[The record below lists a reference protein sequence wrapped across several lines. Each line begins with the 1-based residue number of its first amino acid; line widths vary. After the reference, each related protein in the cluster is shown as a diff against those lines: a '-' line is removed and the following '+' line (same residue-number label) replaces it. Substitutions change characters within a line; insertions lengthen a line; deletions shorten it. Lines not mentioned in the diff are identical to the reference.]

1 MAQCL
6 YHFPILFQPAPP
18 QATRNT
24 TPFETTAMT
33 LSWDQLPAE
42 IRCYILD
49 FLCHEPRRKHVYATV
64 CREWRIFMEQ
74 RTFRNLTVC
83 QHGLVGLAQLSAQPR
98 AAIKHLWLNMEING
112 PPCPSCPP
120 TSNLRFPILNAAAV
134 PNAEDHIHQ
143 LFRILSS
150 WGCSERGLTLEFNVY
165 CPLEQAHWLKN
176 WFIGCP
182 GESRRIP
189 TLTADERHCW
199 RILLGRSLAWAIV
212 YCFHPISL
220 GYSLKLPPADAVTKF
235 VIRRYCRNRFRP
247 SDIARLVN
255 ACPRL
260 LHLHLETWAHSNAS
274 DITSQNPAT
283 NPLQCQLVRCIELNE
298 LFILKGTADD
308 LIANIHPSTLRTL
321 TVYQDFCYEYRQIF
335 WRLYGST
342 RVYVDHRRLERENAK
357 QFAAKSLDLQVLSV
371 SFLALA
377 EDFFS
382 DCQPDWTWKNLE
394 TIILTTPKFTDDL
407 VSEAVSLLLQ
417 DAAQVA
423 LRMPCLETMVLWNT
437 KRMHYATSFTYRRT
451 KLSATIAWC
460 STVDLDFD
468 PDTVRAWEE
477 VARKHGQPYLRRE
490 KRRIG
495 RLEIISHGH
504 AIRLLELPP
513 QAIDLESRRQIE
525 KEYEVP
531 RIAGVHC
538 TPCKVV

>member
-6 YHFPILFQPAPP
+6 YRFLDLFQPAPS

-24 TPFETTAMT
+24 TTLETTAVT
-33 LSWDQLPAE
+33 LSWDRLPAE
-42 IRCYILD
+42 IRRYILD

-64 CREWRIFMEQ
+64 CREWRIFMEEK
-74 RTFRNLTVC
+74 TFRKLTVC
-83 QHGLVGLAQLSAQPR
+83 QHGLAGLAQLSTQPR
-98 AAIKHLWLNMEING
+98 AAIKHLWFNMEITG
-112 PPCPSCPP
+112 PPCPSCLP
-120 TSNLRFPILNAAAV
+120 TSNLPFPILNAAAV

-150 WGCSERGLTLEFNVY
+150 WGCCERGLTLEFNAY
-165 CPLEQAHWLKN
+165 CPQEQAHWLKN

-199 RILLGRSLAWAIV
+199 RKLLGRSLAWAIV
-212 YCFHPISL
+212 CCFPPISL
-220 GYSLKLPPADAVTKF
+220 GYPLKLPPADAVTKF

-283 NPLQCQLVRCIELNE
+283 NPPQCQLIRCLALNE
-298 LFILKGTADD
+298 LFILKRTADD

-321 TVYQDFCYEYRQIF
+321 TVFQDLCLDYLRPA
-335 WRLYGST
+335 RLLYGST
-342 RVYVDHRRLERENAK
+342 RDYVDYRRWVRENTE
-357 QFAAKSLDLQVLSV
+357 QFAARSLDLQVLSV

-382 DCQPDWTWKNLE
+382 DCQPDWTWKSLE
-394 TIILTTPKFTDDL
+394 TIILTTAEFTDDL
-407 VSEAVSLLLQ
+407 VSGAVSLLLQ

-423 LRMPCLETMVLWNT
+423 LRMPRLETMVLWNT
-437 KRMHYATSFTYRRT
+437 KRGRYATSFTYRRT

-477 VARKHGQPYLRRE
+477 VARKHGQPCLRTE

-495 RLEIISHGH
+495 RWEIISPGH

-513 QAIDLESRRQIE
+513 QVIDPESRRQIE

-531 RIAGVHC
+531 RIPGVHC
-538 TPCKVV
+538 TPCKLV